1 MTEAV
6 LTPGADLPQQDTE
19 QSAGGFSLARGLNAL
34 REEMD
39 APVASFFSSCVHCGL
54 CATACPFY
62 VETGDPKY
70 TPIHKLE
77 PMRILWEQE
86 FTFWGKLK
94 STLREKLPLE
104 KWGLDKLGLDK
115 LVAGKQV
122 TDEMLAEWEPL
133 LYDSCTM
140 CGRCSMVCPVGN
152 DIHYMIRKAREGQVA
167 SGHSPEGLIA
177 ASVRAVNTG
186 SPMGLKWKTLDVQI
200 KHVEQSTGLAVPIDK
215 QGADYLVLLSSMEI
229 INFPEYL
236 EALTKIFAHAGVS
249 WTLSQ
254 QCFEATNAGI
264 QIGSKDIA
272 ATLVQRVVDAAEALG
287 VKNVISPE
295 CGHAYTAIRWEGP
308 NAIKRA
314 YPFKVFHIIE
324 VLDQLRAEGRIKT
337 EGKEDDRLSMHD
349 PCNLARKSGVI
360 QQQRNL
366 MDLIAENFVDLKEHG
381 KMQWCCGAGGGVSS
395 NERAEELKLAAFKK
409 KKAQIEEVEP
419 ERMVTMCATCRTQ
432 LEEGLEEYTMDI
444 PVVGLTELIAD
455 HLVESDA
462 ERVTSDD

>member
-6 LTPGADLPQQDTE
+6 LTPGALAPEAPAT
-19 QSAGGFSLARGLNAL
+19 GFSLERGLQAL

-39 APVASFFSSCVHCGL
+39 APVASFFSSCVHCGM

-77 PMRILWEQE
+77 PMRILWENE
-86 FTFWGKLK
+86 FTLWGRLK
-94 STLREKLPLE
+94 TSV
-104 KWGLDKLGLDK
+104 GLGRK
-115 LVAGKQV
+115 V
-122 TDEMLAEWEPL
+122 TDEMLEEWEPL
-133 LYDSCTM
+133 LYDSCSM

-152 DIHYMIRKAREGQVA
+152 DLQYMIRKAREGMVA

-200 KHVEQSTGLAVPIDK
+200 KHVESSSGLEVPVDK
-215 QGADYLVLLSSMEI
+215 QGVDYLVLLSSMEI

-236 EALTKIFAHAGVS
+236 EAITKIFAHAGVS

-254 QCFEATNAGI
+254 KCFEATNAGI

-272 ATLVQRVVDAAEALG
+272 AVLVQRVVGAAKELG

-308 NAIKRA
+308 NAIRQA

-324 VLDQLRAEGRIKT
+324 VLETLRAEGRIKT
-337 EGKEDDRLSMHD
+337 EGKETDRLSMHD

-360 QQQRNL
+360 RQQRNL
-366 MDLIAENFVDLKEHG
+366 MDLIAEDFVDLKEHG
-381 KMQWCCGAGGGVSS
+381 KLQWCCGAGGGVSS
-395 NERAEELKLAAFKK
+395 NERAEELKIAAFKK

-432 LEEGLEEYTMDI
+432 LEEGLEEFTMDI

-455 HLVESDA
+455 HLVEPDEPAAAPA
-462 ERVTSDD
+462 EETKA

>member
-1 MTEAV
+1 MNEAA
-6 LTPGADLPQQDTE
+6 TA
-19 QSAGGFSLARGLNAL
+19 FSLERGLAAW

-39 APVASFFSSCVHCGL
+39 APVSSFFSSCVHCGM
-54 CATACPFY
+54 CAQACPFF

-70 TPIHKLE
+70 TPIHKVE
-77 PMRILWEQE
+77 PLRLLWEQE
-86 FTFWGKLK
+86 YTLFGRVK
-94 STLREKLPLE
+94 S
-104 KWGLDKLGLDK
+104 KLGL
-115 LVAGKQV
+115 GKKI

-152 DIHYMIRKAREGQVA
+152 DIHYMIRKAREGMVA
-167 SGHSPEGLIA
+167 SGHAPEGLIA
-177 ASVRAVNTG
+177 ASVRAVQTG
-186 SPMGLKWKTLDVQI
+186 SPMGLQWKTLDVQI
-200 KHVEQSTGLAVPIDK
+200 KHVETATGLKVPIDK

-236 EALTKIFAHAGVS
+236 DAITRIFDHAGVS

-254 QCFEATNAGI
+254 DCFEATNAGI
-264 QIGSKDIA
+264 QIGNKDIA
-272 ATLVQRVVDAAEALG
+272 AKLTQRVVDAAVKLG

-308 NAIKRA
+308 NHIGRS

-324 VLDQLRAEGRIKT
+324 VLDKLRREGRIKT
-337 EGKEDDRLSMHD
+337 EGKETDRLSMHD

-360 QQQRNL
+360 QQQRSL
-366 MDLIAENFVDLKEHG
+366 MKLVAENFVDLDEHG
-381 KMQWCCGAGGGVSS
+381 KYQWCCGAGGGVSS
-395 NERAEELKLAAFKK
+395 NERAEELKMAAFKR

-432 LEEGLEEYTMDI
+432 LEEGLEEYNMDI
-444 PVVGLTELIAD
+444 PVIGLTEMIAE
-455 HLVESDA
+455 HLKESD
-462 ERVTSDD
+462 E

>member
-1 MTEAV
+1 M
-6 LTPGADLPQQDTE
+6 
-19 QSAGGFSLARGLNAL
+19 SATTSPSANTTSGPTASPFSLERGLQAL

-54 CATACPFY
+54 CATACPFH

-70 TPIHKLE
+70 TPIYKLE
-77 PMRILWEQE
+77 PMRLLWEQE
-86 FTFWGKLK
+86 YTVWGKLK
-94 STLREKLPLE
+94 AKI
-104 KWGLDKLGLDK
+104 GL
-115 LVAGKQV
+115 GKKI
-122 TDEMLAEWEPL
+122 TDEMLEEWEPL
-133 LYDSCTM
+133 LYDSCSM

-152 DIHYMIRKAREGQVA
+152 DIAYMIRKAREGMVA
-167 SGHSPEGLIA
+167 SGHAPEGLIA

-186 SPMGLKWKTLDVQI
+186 SPMGLQWKTLEVQI
-200 KHVEQSTGLAVPIDK
+200 KHVETASGLTVPLDK

-236 EALTKIFAHAGVS
+236 EAITKIFDHAGVS
-249 WTLSQ
+249 WTLSKN
-254 QCFEATNAGI
+254 CFEATNAGI
-264 QIGSKDIA
+264 QIGNKDIA
-272 ATLVQRVVDAAEALG
+272 AKLTQRVVDAAVALG

-308 NAIKRA
+308 NNIGRA

-324 VLDQLRAEGRIKT
+324 VLDQLRADGRIKT
-337 EGKEDDRLSMHD
+337 EGKEMDRLSMHD

-366 MDLIAENFVDLKEHG
+366 MDLVAGNFVDLKEHG
-381 KMQWCCGAGGGVSS
+381 KLQWCCGAGGGVSS
-395 NERAEELKLAAFKK
+395 NERAEPLKMAAFKR

-432 LEEGLEEYTMDI
+432 LEEGLEEFNMDI
-444 PVVGLTELIAD
+444 PVVGLTEMIAE
-455 HLVESDA
+455 HLVEKETAS
-462 ERVTSDD
+462 S

>member
-1 MTEAV
+1 MNEAA
-6 LTPGADLPQQDTE
+6 TA
-19 QSAGGFSLARGLNAL
+19 FSLERGLAAW

-39 APVASFFSSCVHCGL
+39 AAVSSFFSSCVHCGM
-54 CATACPFY
+54 CAQACPFF

-70 TPIHKLE
+70 TPIHKVE
-77 PMRILWEQE
+77 PLRLLWEQE
-86 FTFWGKLK
+86 Y
-94 STLREKLPLE
+94 TLFGRAKA
-104 KWGLDKLGLDK
+104 KLGL
-115 LVAGKQV
+115 GKEI

-152 DIHYMIRKAREGQVA
+152 DIHYMIRKAREGMVA
-167 SGHSPEGLIA
+167 SGHAPEGLIA
-177 ASVRAVNTG
+177 ASVRAVQTG
-186 SPMGLKWKTLDVQI
+186 SPMGLQWKTLDVQI
-200 KHVEQSTGLAVPIDK
+200 KHVETATGLEVPIDK

-236 EALTKIFAHAGVS
+236 EAITRIFDHAGVS

-254 QCFEATNAGI
+254 DCFEATNAGI
-264 QIGSKDIA
+264 QIGNKDIA
-272 ATLVQRVVDAAEALG
+272 AKLTQRVVDAAVKLG

-308 NAIKRA
+308 NHIGRS

-324 VLDQLRAEGRIKT
+324 VLDKLRREGRIKT
-337 EGKEDDRLSMHD
+337 EGKETDRLSMHD

-360 QQQRNL
+360 QQQRSLMNL
-366 MDLIAENFVDLKEHG
+366 VAENFVDLDEHG
-381 KMQWCCGAGGGVSS
+381 KYQWCCGAGGGVSS
-395 NERAEELKLAAFKK
+395 NERAEGLKMAAFKR

-432 LEEGLEEYTMDI
+432 LEEGLEEYNMDI
-444 PVVGLTELIAD
+444 PVIGLTEMIAE
-455 HLVESDA
+455 HLKESD
-462 ERVTSDD
+462 E

>member
-1 MTEAV
+1 MTE
-6 LTPGADLPQQDTE
+6 
-19 QSAGGFSLARGLNAL
+19 FSLERGLNAL

-77 PMRILWEQE
+77 PMRLLWEQE
-86 FTFWGKLK
+86 YTLWGKLK
-94 STLREKLPLE
+94 S
-104 KWGLDKLGLDK
+104 KLGL
-115 LVAGKQV
+115 GKQV
-122 TDEMLAEWEPL
+122 TDEMLEEWEPL
-133 LYDSCTM
+133 LYDSCSM

-152 DIHYMIRKAREGQVA
+152 DIHYMIRKAREGMVA
-167 SGHSPEGLIA
+167 SGHAPEGLIA

-186 SPMGLKWKTLDVQI
+186 SPMGLQWKTLDVQI
-200 KHVEQSTGLAVPIDK
+200 KHVETATDLEVPIDK

-236 EALTKIFAHAGVS
+236 EAITKIFDHAGVS

-272 ATLVQRVVDAAEALG
+272 ATLVQRVVDAAESLG

-324 VLDQLRAEGRIKT
+324 VLDQLRAAGRIKT
-337 EGKEDDRLSMHD
+337 EGKEMDRLSMHD

-360 QQQRNL
+360 QQQRSL
-366 MDLIAENFVDLKEHG
+366 MDLVADNFVDLEEHG
-381 KMQWCCGAGGGVSS
+381 KFQWCCGAGGGVSS
-395 NERAEELKLAAFKK
+395 NERAEELKMAAFKR
-409 KKAQIEEVEP
+409 KKAQIEQVEP

-432 LEEGLEEYTMDI
+432 LEEGLEEFNMDI
-444 PVVGLTELIAD
+444 PVVGLTEMIAD
-455 HLVESDA
+455 HLVERDKPDDA
-462 ERVTSDD
+462 AAKAGG